1 MAERRIRDQRH
12 CDHLIRK
19 MRRADQ
25 AYPGGIVLL
34 LGTPLDVVLTAIVA
48 FTVLPGSGAASFAA
62 FSLVIA

>member
-34 LGTPLDVVLTAIVA
+34 LGTPLDVVLAIVA